1 MKSKKVNF
9 KILFIIVIAIILTL
23 IIYICLGKVGIL
35 QKLNEIIKPETPEL
49 FSYIIYDNQDE
60 KNIKMLIEVNDEKGI
75 EYIKESDGKTINC
88 NGKTQVSLDYVATKN
103 SNLSFT
109 LKAKGEQE
117 ISKNITLNDET
128 ISNNSV
134 SISKIKDIEG
144 YKIFEIKNNLSLIA
158 DRFKTYYK
166 IGENGDWV
174 EGKGKISTL
183 DYDLTQNGKVNE
195 EDNTVTIYAKIVNE
209 IDKDNKLED
218 VVTISQKYEVNTDST
233 QSSLGADSLIDAVE
247 KYNFDDGEYSVKVA
261 EETYNLKVQTFN
273 QNLEIDANTEIG
285 SENDVATENENAK
298 SMVVLKVNGD
308 LTINEEAKLTAY
320 ASKNGYGGPKGMMIY
335 CTGTL
340 TNNGTISMTAR
351 GAKAEGQDVYLWK
364 NSDNSYEFVPAEGAS
379 GANSVRITT
388 SGFWGGTFSIIGES
402 GSNSI
407 NRQTAGGGSGAAI
420 ANGDD
425 GYGWTKTTSISG
437 AGASGTAYSGGTGGG
452 AALGETLY
460 SGYTSESG
468 SVNGGKGGRSKSSY
482 AGNAGSG
489 AGNPGGT
496 DGNDGSKGSN
506 GTGGLLIIYANS
518 LINNSN
524 IEANGSN
531 GGNGYKNAGGGS
543 SGGGSINIFYK
554 DNYTENNGSITVD
567 GGIAMCPTGYQGGAG
582 GTGSISVGQIL
593 NGTYTSTYTNY

>member
-35 QKLNEIIKPETPEL
+35 QKLNETIKPETPEL

-88 NGKTQVSLDYVATKN
+88 NGKTQVSLEYVAAKN

-109 LKAKGEQE
+109 VKTNGEQE

-209 IDKDNKLED
+209 IDKDNKIED
-218 VVTISQKYEVNTDST
+218 VVTVSKKYEVNTDST
-233 QSSLGADSLIDAVE
+233 QSSFEADSLIDAVE
-247 KYNFDDGEYSVKVA
+247 KYNLDDGEYTVKVA
-261 EETYNLKVQTFN
+261 EETYNLKVHTFN

-298 SMVVLKVNGD
+298 SMVVLKVNGN
-308 LTINEEAKLTAY
+308 LTIDEGAKLTAY

>member
-35 QKLNEIIKPETPEL
+35 QKLNETIKPETPEL

-88 NGKTQVSLDYVATKN
+88 NGKTQVSLEYVAAKN

-144 YKIFEIKNNLSLIA
+144 YKIFEIKNNLSLMA

-233 QSSLGADSLIDAVE
+233 QSSLEADSLIDAVE
-247 KYNFDDGEYSVKVA
+247 KYNLDDGEYTVKVA
-261 EETYNLKVQTFN
+261 EETYNLKVHTFN

-298 SMVVLKVNGD
+298 SMVVLKVNGN
-308 LTINEEAKLTAY
+308 LTIDEEAKLTAY

-388 SGFWGGTFSIIGES
+388 SGFWGVTFSIIGES

>member
-35 QKLNEIIKPETPEL
+35 QKLNETIKPETPEL

-88 NGKTQVSLDYVATKN
+88 NGKTQVSLEYVAAKN

-218 VVTISQKYEVNTDST
+218 VVTVSQKYEVNTDST
-233 QSSLGADSLIDAVE
+233 QSSLEADSLIDAVE
-247 KYNFDDGEYSVKVA
+247 KYNLDDGEYTVKVA
-261 EETYNLKVQTFN
+261 EETYNLKVHTFN

-298 SMVVLKVNGD
+298 SMVVLKVNGN
-308 LTINEEAKLTAY
+308 LTIDEGAKLTAY

-364 NSDNSYEFVPAEGAS
+364 NSDNSYEFVPAVGAEG
-379 GANSVRITT
+379 GVNSQVV
-388 SGFWGGTFSIIGES
+388 G
-402 GSNSI
+402 NSI
-407 NRQTAGGGSGAAI
+407 FGGRYSKIGNSGKNATSRQTAGGGSGTALCTDTSDRCAA
-420 ANGDD
+420 
-425 GYGWTKTTSISG
+425 TSG
-437 AGASGTAYSGGTGGG
+437 AGTAGTSYSGGTGGG
-452 AALGETLY
+452 AAATMVYGQYITAKN
-460 SGYTSESG
+460 GNI
-468 SVNGGKGGRSKSSY
+468 NGGAGGNGVGNY
-482 AGNAGSG
+482 NDEAGGG

-496 DGNDGSKGSN
+496 GGADITKAEN
-506 GTGGLLIIYANS
+506 GTGGLLIIYANNI
-518 LINNSN
+518 INNSI

-531 GGNGYKNAGGGS
+531 GGTSSRNAGGGS

-554 DNYTENNGSITVD
+554 DNYTENNGSITAD
-567 GGIAMCPTGYQGGAG
+567 GGIAMCATGYKGGAG

>member
-35 QKLNEIIKPETPEL
+35 QKLNETIKPETPEL

-88 NGKTQVSLDYVATKN
+88 NGKTQVSLDYVVTKN

-109 LKAKGEQE
+109 VKAKGEQE

-144 YKIFEIKNNLSLIA
+144 YKIFEIKNNLSLMA

-233 QSSLGADSLIDAVE
+233 QSSLEADSLIDAVE
-247 KYNFDDGEYSVKVA
+247 KYNLDDGEYSVKVA
-261 EETYNLKVQTFN
+261 EETYNLKVHTFN

-298 SMVVLKVNGD
+298 SMVVLKVNGN
-308 LTINEEAKLTAY
+308 LTIDEEAKLTAY

-554 DNYTENNGSITVD
+554 DNYTENNGSITAD
-567 GGIAMCPTGYQGGAG
+567 GGIAMCATGYKGGAG

>member
-1 MKSKKVNF
+1 MQ
-9 KILFIIVIAIILTL
+9 IV
-23 IIYICLGKVGIL
+23 
-35 QKLNEIIKPETPEL
+35 
-49 FSYIIYDNQDE
+49 
-60 KNIKMLIEVNDEKGI
+60 
-75 EYIKESDGKTINC
+75 
-88 NGKTQVSLDYVATKN
+88 
-103 SNLSFT
+103 
-109 LKAKGEQE
+109 
-117 ISKNITLNDET
+117 
-128 ISNNSV
+128 
-134 SISKIKDIEG
+134 
-144 YKIFEIKNNLSLIA
+144 
-158 DRFKTYYK
+158 KTYYK

-233 QSSLGADSLIDAVE
+233 QSSLEADSLIDAVE

-351 GAKAEGQDVYLWK
+351 GAKAEGQNVYLWK
-364 NSDNSYEFVPAEGAS
+364 NSDNSYEFVPAVGAEGGVKS
-379 GANSVRITT
+379 QVVG
-388 SGFWGGTFSIIGES
+388 
-402 GSNSI
+402 NSI
-407 NRQTAGGGSGAAI
+407 FGGRYSKIGNSGKNVISRQT
-420 ANGDD
+420 
-425 GYGWTKTTSISG
+425 
-437 AGASGTAYSGGTGGG
+437 
-452 AALGETLY
+452 
-460 SGYTSESG
+460 
-468 SVNGGKGGRSKSSY
+468 
-482 AGNAGSG
+482 
-489 AGNPGGT
+489 
-496 DGNDGSKGSN
+496 
-506 GTGGLLIIYANS
+506 
-518 LINNSN
+518 
-524 IEANGSN
+524 
-531 GGNGYKNAGGGS
+531 
-543 SGGGSINIFYK
+543 
-554 DNYTENNGSITVD
+554 
-567 GGIAMCPTGYQGGAG
+567 AG

>member
-35 QKLNEIIKPETPEL
+35 QKLNETIKPETPEL

-88 NGKTQVSLDYVATKN
+88 NGKTQVSLEYVAAKN

-109 LKAKGEQE
+109 VKTNGEQE

-209 IDKDNKLED
+209 IDKDDKLED

-233 QSSLGADSLIDAVE
+233 QSSLEADSLIDAVE

-351 GAKAEGQDVYLWK
+351 GAKAEGQNVYLWK
-364 NSDNSYEFVPAEGAS
+364 NSDNSYEFVPAVGAS
-379 GANSVRITT
+379 GASRAIISA
-388 SGFWGGTFSIIGES
+388 SGFWGGRFSTAGIS
-402 GSNSI
+402 GNNSI

-420 ANGDD
+420 CHGDS
-425 GYGWTKTTSISG
+425 GRYTSISG
-437 AGASGTAYSGGTGGG
+437 AGTNGTSYSGGTGGG
-452 AALGETLY
+452 AALGDINY
-460 SGYTSESG
+460 SSYTAEAG
-468 SVNGGKGGRSKSSY
+468 TINGGKGGKSKSNY
-482 AGNAGSG
+482 LGNAGSG

-496 DGNDGSKGSN
+496 DGNVGSKGSN
-506 GTGGLLIIYANS
+506 GTGGLLIIYANNI
-518 LINNSN
+518 INNSI
-524 IEANGSN
+524 IESNGSN
-531 GGNGYKNAGGGS
+531 GGTGYWNAGGGS

-554 DNYTENNGSITVD
+554 DNYTENNGSITAD
-567 GGIAMCPTGYQGGAG
+567 GGIAMCATGYKGGAG